1 MDRGVFKVHEVT
13 KSQTS
18 TWQATANTI
27 LSGTNLK
34 AFPLRS
40 EIRKRGP
47 LLPLL
52 FHIVLEILARA
63 VRQEKEINISKMKKW
78 KQNCLFADD
87 MILLYIY
94 RKP

>member
-1 MDRGVFKVHEVT
+1 MDRGVFKVHGVT

-52 FHIVLEILARA
+52 FHIVLEVLAPA
-63 VRQEKEINISKMKKW
+63 IRQEKEVNVTHIGEG
-78 KQNCLFADD
+78 DV
-87 MILLYIY
+87 
-94 RKP
+94 